1 MKYLVGFFIFI
12 FALQDLQ
19 AQQLQPQ
26 KKTDAQLAI
35 IYYNSRDY
43 EKAIPLLLSVYKK
56 SSNSYYFQLY
66 INSLVQLDRFS
77 NAEEALNR
85 EIKRRKGVS
94 PELMVYLGYILDE
107 QGRAEEAT
115 QKYEEAIRI
124 IPPNR
129 GSYLVTANSFI
140 QWGKYEYAIEAYL
153 KGRREI
159 PEEQFN
165 YELARAYLYQRDYDN
180 MLEEYLNLL
189 RFDENQLPRVQ
200 SSLSSAMRLDI
211 DNGLRNQFRGQVL
224 KRIQAEPNVIGYNRL
239 LIWFFLQEK
248 KFSSALRQSI
258 ALDKRTG
265 QEDPQIAQLGQLAL
279 NNKSYEDAQKAYDYL
294 LAKGEENPF
303 HKIAFSQH
311 VHVNYLQFISSSKND
326 KEKGREIATQFE
338 ETLNFLGY
346 NIASLDL
353 IQEYAHLL
361 AFYLNESEIAIGVL
375 QKGLE
380 IPQLKPEQSGMLKT
394 EMADI
399 YVYSNDPWEATL
411 VYSQVID
418 ANKMNSLGDQ
428 VKLKKAKL
436 GYYMGNF
443 SWAKAQLDVLKAS
456 TSKLTANDA
465 MDLSLLIGNNLN
477 MDTTAVPLTMFAK
490 ADLLFFQ
497 NRDEEAMT
505 VLNGLLETYPYNSL
519 DDDIL
524 FRKAKIEIEK
534 QDYTSA
540 AANLEKI
547 VNDFSYD
554 ILGDDALFELAN
566 LYNYNLK
573 DKEKARDLYK
583 QMLFNY
589 PGSVFV
595 EESRKLYRELRE
607 IYPDELENPEIEN
620 PVIEEIRPGESE

>member
-361 AFYLNESEIAIGVL
+361 AFYLNESEIAIGIL

-595 EESRKLYRELRE
+595 EESRELYRELRE